1 MKVDAIMNG
10 VQNIYEP
17 IKSVRKNVNVE
28 NDKAD
33 QAVKAAEKTQADAEK
48 VASEVYGDVLSKSV
62 DGDVTTAAKQS
73 INALSDGLVLPKENT
88 PEVTTSLKAPIAN
101 AAEKQETET
110 EKLAAEN
117 GANEDAEEEI
127 DSLTGYTSN
136 ELETLYAQGKI
147 SRYDYDQEVARRAEL
162 SEQDKPEAQAEKTE
176 GAAAEKKDEANI
188 IKQQIEGN
196 QAFNKEMSELTN
208 TAINTDMSVD
218 ALNIARQN
226 DRVELIGQILGQN
239 N

>member
-1 MKVDAIMNG
+1 MKVDAIMAG
-10 VQNIYEP
+10 VQNTYEP
-17 IKSVRKNVNVE
+17 IKSVRENVNVE
-28 NDKAD
+28 NDKA
-33 QAVKAAEKTQADAEK
+33 AKAAEKTKADAEK

-73 INALSDGLVLPKENT
+73 IDALSDGLVLPKENT
-88 PEVTTSLKAPIAN
+88 PEVTTSLKAPVAN
-101 AAEKQETET
+101 PAVKQETEA
-110 EKLAAEN
+110 EKLAEETRAE
-117 GANEDAEEEI
+117 EDSEEEI
-127 DSLTGYTSN
+127 GSLTGYTSN

-162 SEQDKPEAQAEKTE
+162 SEQDKPETQAEKTE
-176 GAAAEKKDEANI
+176 DTAAEEKNEEQANI

>member
-1 MKVDAIMNG
+1 MKVDAIMAG
-10 VQNIYEP
+10 VQNTYEP
-17 IKSVRKNVNVE
+17 IKSVRENVNVE
-28 NDKAD
+28 NDKA
-33 QAVKAAEKTQADAEK
+33 AKAAEKTKADAEK

-73 INALSDGLVLPKENT
+73 IDALSDGLVLPKENT
-88 PEVTTSLKAPIAN
+88 PEVTTSLKAPVAN
-101 AAEKQETET
+101 PAVKQETGA
-110 EKLAAEN
+110 EKLAEETRAE
-117 GANEDAEEEI
+117 EDSEEEI

-162 SEQDKPEAQAEKTE
+162 SEQDKPETQAEKTE
-176 GAAAEKKDEANI
+176 DTAAEEKNEEQANI